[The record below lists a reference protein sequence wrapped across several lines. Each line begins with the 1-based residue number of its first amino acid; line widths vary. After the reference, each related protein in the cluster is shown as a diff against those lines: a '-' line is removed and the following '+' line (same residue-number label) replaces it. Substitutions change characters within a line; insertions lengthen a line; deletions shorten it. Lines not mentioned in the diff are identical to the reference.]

1 MFCIKKK
8 KTLQSQSVIA
18 RTYVYIYIYIYIYM
32 ADLFHKSKISLD
44 QRTSNEKSKLQFLEV
59 RKFLS

>member
-1 MFCIKKK
+1 MFCIKKKK

-18 RTYVYIYIYIYIYM
+18 RTYVCIYIYIYM

>member
-18 RTYVYIYIYIYIYM
+18 RTYVYIYM

-44 QRTSNEKSKLQFLEV
+44 QRTSHEKSKLQFLEV

>member
-1 MFCIKKK
+1 MFCIKKKK

-18 RTYVYIYIYIYIYM
+18 RTYVYIYIYM

-44 QRTSNEKSKLQFLEV
+44 QRTSHEKSNLQFLEV